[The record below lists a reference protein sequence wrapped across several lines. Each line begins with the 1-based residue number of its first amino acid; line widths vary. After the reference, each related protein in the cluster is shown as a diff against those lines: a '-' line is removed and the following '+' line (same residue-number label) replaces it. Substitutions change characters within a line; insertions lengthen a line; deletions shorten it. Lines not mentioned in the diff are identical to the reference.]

1 MSKLTAVLFLFYFEN
16 EFSITQRS
24 PKGKLPFITLNGV
37 DVSDSFFCIEY
48 LAKTLG
54 KDLSDHLNL
63 VEKSIAR
70 AFFKLTEES
79 LHWCMV
85 YFRFIKGE
93 AKNMGIPT
101 IFFYIVRRSVKKML
115 KAQGYGR
122 HSAEE
127 SNLKKLTGFLAKQ
140 AFRCILK
147 KLQVHYKM
155 L

>member
-1 MSKLTAVLFLFYFEN
+1 
-16 EFSITQRS
+16 
-24 PKGKLPFITLNGV
+24 
-37 DVSDSFFCIEY
+37 VSDSFFCIEY
-48 LAKTLG
+48 LTKTLG

-93 AKNMGIPT
+93 AKNMGIPM

-115 KAQGYGR
+115 KVQGYGR
-122 HSAEE
+122 HTAEE
-127 SNLKKLTGFLAKQ
+127 GNLNRFLV
-140 AFRCILK
+140 FPPL
-147 KLQVHYKM
+147 
-155 L
+155 